1 MFYFLHLSAVS
12 AGIQKLEEELGAS
25 IENEDASSVHTL
37 TESQEFKSDNQPSNQ
52 EQASGE
58 KNIHQSAEGGT
69 CQGGISQSMSYKLL
83 GEESIKDQCTDDK
96 SVRNSILPVASIN
109 AEAKSS
115 QENCPGLK
123 DKTVDTERTVTE
135 TLYSQSGLFE
145 RALGAQ
151 EFKESN
157 AGGTVDLPDLTG
169 AKDTVDFEVKGNK
182 DTGAISKSLNLSS
195 RTETPDIGDTDKTLD
210 TSRVT
215 KKGDT

>member
-1 MFYFLHLSAVS
+1 MSAVS

-58 KNIHQSAEGGT
+58 KNIHQSAEEGT
-69 CQGGISQSMSYKLL
+69 CQGGISQSMSYKVL

-96 SVRNSILPVASIN
+96 SVRNSILPVAS
-109 AEAKSS
+109 
-115 QENCPGLK
+115 NCPGLK

-135 TLYSQSGLFE
+135 TPYSQSGLFG

-157 AGGTVDLPDLTG
+157 AGGTVDLPDLTV

-195 RTETPDIGDTDKTLD
+195 RTEKPDISDTDKKLD

>member
-1 MFYFLHLSAVS
+1 MSAVS

-52 EQASGE
+52 EQATGE
-58 KNIHQSAEGGT
+58 KNIHQSAEEGT
-69 CQGGISQSMSYKLL
+69 CQGGISQSTSYKLL

-135 TLYSQSGLFE
+135 TPYSQSGLFG
-145 RALGAQ
+145 RGAQ

-169 AKDTVDFEVKGNK
+169 AKDTIDFGVKGNK
-182 DTGAISKSLNLSS
+182 DTGAISKSLHLSG